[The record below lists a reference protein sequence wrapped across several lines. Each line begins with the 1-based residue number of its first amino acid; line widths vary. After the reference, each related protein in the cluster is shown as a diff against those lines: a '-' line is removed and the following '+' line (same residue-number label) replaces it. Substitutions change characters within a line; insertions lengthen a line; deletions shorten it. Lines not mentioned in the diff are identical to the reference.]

1 MLTLKYGPTKTCC
14 WSPTFAALDAAD
26 LPRALAARAS
36 CPLPAE
42 PNGPTRLVDGMMTLG
57 SFIGT
62 DAFVSNSALEKVDDC
77 SVDANGLLIDPTSI
91 HNTCTALVQLA
102 DSACA

>member
-1 MLTLKYGPTKTCC
+1 
-14 WSPTFAALDAAD
+14 
-26 LPRALAARAS
+26 
-36 CPLPAE
+36 
-42 PNGPTRLVDGMMTLG
+42 MMTLG

-102 DSACA
+102 DSACRLSLVKPPGGVGPDGAAGAGVVVTARARCAQLQFYGP